1 MGNDFNDLKFD
12 AHQYARDFEAIAVK
26 IVEHLLSEGKAVLS
40 SGITKATRD
49 YGVDG
54 IIVVNDNTS
63 QENTVVTIEAKLRRL
78 PNKLALKDIATS
90 IVCFL
95 VRYGQKHYIVTNTY
109 LTSPTVEILSRFH
122 CNGECQFQYISGKQT
137 FHILSQIM
145 GSLDSKLQPIARSI
159 QEHFREYE
167 EQLQEVELSVSE
179 NVTEVKRCPLQSQA
193 NIVHE
198 ICQAMMGDAVLFIL
212 YGESGVGKYFTAQ
225 QAAVR
230 LRETFLVFTFHAQT
244 YHTPRLFFLQLM
256 NTLLGIS
263 IHEVLYAV
271 TQDFS
276 GRMPQFDQC
285 VNLPE
290 QKHTLEIFQKLFLME
305 ELSEEGVEFLIYQY
319 IREFFSQKVSQP
331 VLIILHGYTDQAKE
345 LSQFILKYLPEL
357 PRTIKFLILAE
368 DPWGNTSL
376 VRDTCVILDPAIQL
390 RKIEPLECDEAIQY
404 IQWYRPYTSNK
415 SAEQILREL
424 GGNLEILSEVLG
436 ASDCL
441 INLPQYYSLLS
452 NQSETVLRQQIGICL
467 SEPDSPA
474 ANLLFLVSL
483 FSGSIPLYAY
493 HVLCQYLPLLD
504 TAAHMLAG
512 LLRKT
517 SDALELSKPFL
528 FQSLKEHFF
537 VKAASYR
544 EFAKALIR
552 KSREENWFI
561 FGFLSQTVLL
571 FFACDPEFGGKAR
584 SELKRCQANMEFS
597 LQYDLQ
603 DLLCRYYEQKEEQ
616 TYDPQV
622 CNERLEA
629 ELTMYE
635 LLVRQDTI
643 DSQLFRAKNEYLS
656 GALRVRQINY
666 SQQTGKQKRFL
677 ARLFIRYAL
686 AVYQY
691 CIRSNALSKAGNVL
705 EKWRPYLKDCEDQQL
720 FSQYTRYDA
729 LLLKESGHIHAFLK
743 KLSQAHSLYPQNDHL
758 ACVYFANQAAVYR
771 MSNPEKSLRIL
782 EKIALQ
788 KVSALSDLD
797 LRFWLQNDAI
807 TYRILSGQTDWTRLR
822 LDAETIL
829 EQSRA
834 SCQHQNE
841 ARACNNLGVISFYQ
855 NNEPKAR
862 EYFYEAVRQMIIYEE
877 NFIGFYLAANYL
889 QCLPF
894 DANQQSILGF
904 CLRFCDKN
912 QEMILQKFHDPA
924 CPRKENNMF
933 AAFLTVCRTAK
944 TQSAAGYAHLE
955 GLYGSEFQ
963 NFASD
968 IWKETSL
975 HERFW
980 FRGRIIILF

>member
-1 MGNDFNDLKFD
+1 MENDSNDLKFD

-26 IVEHLLSEGKAVLS
+26 IVEHILSESESVLL
-40 SGITKATRD
+40 SGITKATQD

-54 IIVVNDNTS
+54 IVVVNNNAL
-63 QENTVVTIEAKLRRL
+63 QKNTVITIEAKLRRL

-95 VRYGQKHYIVTNTY
+95 VRYGEKHYIVTNTY

-122 CNGECQFQYISGKQT
+122 HNGECQFQYISGKQT

-145 GSLDSKLQPIARSI
+145 ESLDSSLQPIARSI

-167 EQLQEVELSVSE
+167 EQLQEVDFPISE
-179 NVTEVKRCPLQSQA
+179 NVIQTKQCPLQSQE
-193 NIVHE
+193 NTVHE
-198 ICQAMMGDAVLFIL
+198 ICQAMMGNAALFIL
-212 YGESGVGKYFTAQ
+212 YGELGVGKYFTAQ
-225 QAAVR
+225 QVAVR
-230 LRETFLVFTFHAQT
+230 LRKTFLVFTFHAQT

-271 TQDFS
+271 THDFS
-276 GRMPQFDQC
+276 GHMPQLDQC

-290 QKHTLEIFQKLFLME
+290 QKHALEIFQKLFLMG
-305 ELSEEGVEFLIYQY
+305 ELNEEGIEFLIYQY
-319 IREFFSQKVSQP
+319 IREFFSQKISQP

-345 LSQFILKYLPEL
+345 LSRFILKYLPEL
-357 PRTIKFLILAE
+357 PRTIKFLILVE

-376 VRDTCVILDPAIQL
+376 VRDASVILDPAIQL
-390 RKIEPLECDEAIQY
+390 RKIEPLEHNEAIQY

-424 GGNLEILSEVLG
+424 GGNLEILSEVLS

-441 INLPQYYSLLS
+441 INLPQYHSLLS

-474 ANLLFLVSL
+474 ANLLFLISL

-493 HVLCQYLPLLD
+493 HTLCQYLPLLD
-504 TAAHMLAG
+504 STTHMLAS

-528 FQSLKEHFF
+528 SQYLKEHFF
-537 VKAASYR
+537 VKASSYR
-544 EFAKALIR
+544 EFAKSLIQ

-571 FFACDPEFGGKAR
+571 FFACDPEFERKAR
-584 SELKRCQANMEFS
+584 TELKRCQAYMEFS
-597 LQYDLQ
+597 LQYNLQ
-603 DLLCRYYEQKEEQ
+603 DLLCRYYRQKEEQ

-622 CNERLEA
+622 CDERLES

-643 DSQLFRAKNEYLS
+643 DSQLFKAKNEYLS
-656 GALRVRQINY
+656 DALRVRQINY
-666 SQQTGKQKRFL
+666 FQQTGKQKRFL
-677 ARLFIRYAL
+677 ACLFIRYAL

-691 CIRSNALSKAGNVL
+691 CIRSNALDKARNAL
-705 EKWRPYLKDCEDQQL
+705 EKWSPYLKDCEDQQL
-720 FSQYTRYDA
+720 FSQYTRYSA
-729 LLLKESGHIHAFLK
+729 LLLKESGHIHAFLE
-743 KLSQAHSLYPQNDHL
+743 KLSRAHSLYPQNDHL

-771 MSNPEKSLRIL
+771 MSNPAKSLRIL
-782 EKIALQ
+782 EENALQ
-788 KVSALSDLD
+788 KASILPDLD
-797 LRFWLQNDAI
+797 LRFWLQNDTI
-807 TYRILSGQTDWTRLR
+807 TYRILSGQTDWAQLH

-829 EQSRA
+829 EHSQA

-841 ARACNNLGVISFYQ
+841 ARACNNLGVISFCQ
-855 NNEPKAR
+855 NDEAKAR

-877 NFIGFYLAANYL
+877 NFICFYLAANYL

-894 DANQQSILGF
+894 DANQQSILDF

-944 TQSAAGYAHLE
+944 VQRAAGYTHLE
-955 GLYGSEFQ
+955 SLYGSEFQ
-963 NFASD
+963 DFSSD
-968 IWKETSL
+968 IWEKSSL
-975 HERFW
+975 HKRFW
-980 FRGRIIILF
+980 FHGRIIILF